1 MARTADPVKALEKAL
16 EQLKKQ
22 ESAPASSDKVD
33 SSALIKETRKF
44 ADDIVSSVQSFLSTI
59 DNMESGNYAPKRRG
73 GRKKKEAQ

>member
-22 ESAPASSDKVD
+22 EAAPVSADKID

-44 ADDIVSSVQSFLSTI
+44 ADSMISTVQGFLSTI
-59 DNMESGNYAPKRRG
+59 DNMESGNYTPKRRG
-73 GRKKKEAQ
+73 GRKKKEA